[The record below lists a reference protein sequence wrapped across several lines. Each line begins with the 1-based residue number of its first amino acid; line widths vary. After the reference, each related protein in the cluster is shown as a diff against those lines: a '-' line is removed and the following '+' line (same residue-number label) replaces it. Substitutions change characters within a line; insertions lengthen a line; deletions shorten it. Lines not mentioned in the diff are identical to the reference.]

1 MKFKKIV
8 MTFLL
13 VIPLSVF
20 AQNEYFSFTSSFSK
34 LQSELSKEIGIK
46 SLNTIELT
54 SNTLNTKPYS
64 LQIIGNSNYN
74 SFIKTESLYSNIRI
88 LYIDNIDF
96 SKVSIIP
103 FDKLKKLEAIR
114 FKNCKNINFE
124 NLNTSLSKSKSIKQI
139 HFNEIKFGNWR
150 FDFNKTTN
158 LKVITFDDCF
168 VKYFSEIELNLEE
181 FTINKSRNIIDLK
194 GLKIKRI
201 KKVSITDSSIKEFPF
216 SLSNNQNLEYLSFK
230 GTKIKRRICR
240 SISGFEG
247 LLYLDITN
255 SKINFNSK
263 KFLDAKKVLIID
275 GNVVNSNGTSS
286 PKSKDK

>member
-1 MKFKKIV
+1 MKLKRIIIFLFIIPFY
-8 MTFLL
+8 TF
-13 VIPLSVF
+13 S
-20 AQNEYFSFTSSFSK
+20 QNVYFSYTDSFAK
-34 LQSELSKEIGIK
+34 LQSELRKEIGVK
-46 SLNTIELT
+46 SLNTVELT

-74 SFIKTESLYSNIRI
+74 SFIKTENLYSNIRI

-96 SKVSIIP
+96 SKVSMIP

-124 NLNTSLSKSKSIKQI
+124 NLDTSLSKSKSIKQI
-139 HFNEIKFGNWR
+139 HFNKIKFGNWR
-150 FDFNKTTN
+150 FNFNKTTN
-158 LKVITFDDCF
+158 LEVITFDDCY

-181 FTINKSRNIIDLK
+181 FTINKSRNVIDLK

-201 KKVSITDSSIKEFPF
+201 KKVSITESIIKEFPF
-216 SLSNNQNLEYLSFK
+216 SLSNNQNLEYLSFN
-230 GTKIKRRICR
+230 GTKIKRRICKN
-240 SISGFEG
+240 ISGFEG

-263 KFLDAKKVLIID
+263 RFLDAKKVLIID
-275 GNVVNSNGTSS
+275 GNIVNGNGTE
-286 PKSKDK
+286 